1 MNDKTWKELKREHL
15 SEEEIDRIR
24 RDAAMELV
32 ELSLGELRKN
42 VGVTQEE
49 LAERM
54 ETAQPYLSKI
64 ENSEDYYLSTL
75 KRYIE
80 ALGGHLEIRAVFDRD
95 DDSGGSQVALRV

>member
-1 MNDKTWKELKREHL
+1 MSEKTWEELKKEHL
-15 SEEEIDRIR
+15 SEEEIARIR
-24 RDAAMELV
+24 QSAAMELV
-32 ELSLGELRKN
+32 ELSLGELRKK

-80 ALGGHLEIRAVFDRD
+80 ALGGHLELRAVFERD
-95 DDSGGSQVALRV
+95 DEDGGSQVALRV